1 MSASQ
6 GTSAEKSSW
15 FGKKSTLGD
24 TFWKSVESNLTKFV
38 AGDEATEDPGSVSM
52 ARKQSQAEDPRFGR
66 IASDTN
72 LNRMASLPN
81 LRYQATT
88 PVYGSF
94 PQDFRSPGSHS
105 RYPTNSSE
113 SRYTPGA
120 RHEQAPVQA
129 VQEYDGGTPIHRPD
143 SGFETPEPVNAG
155 YVQPVQS
162 GYSPYVP
169 MQSAPAP
176 MAPPAPQF
184 EITEPY
190 AEDEPIHPKKEAEP
204 EPEVKEEES
213 GKEGGHKERKRN
225 FPCTRDLTFAV
236 NEKPSGWFG
245 GWFKRGGSEPAEA
258 TGTPGK
264 PIKAKLGEEMAL
276 VFDKDLKKWVNKK
289 VNR

>member
-38 AGDEATEDPGSVSM
+38 AGDEATEDPGAVSM
-52 ARKQSQAEDPRFGR
+52 ARKQSQVEDPRFGR

-88 PVYGSF
+88 PIYGSF
-94 PQDFRSPGSHS
+94 PQDFRSPGASTAHS
-105 RYPTNSSE
+105 RYSTNNSE

-120 RHEQAPVQA
+120 RHEQVPVQA
-129 VQEYDGGTPIHRPD
+129 VQDYDGGVTINRPD
-143 SGFETPEPVNAG
+143 SGFGTPEPVNTG
-155 YVQPVQS
+155 YVQPVQF

-169 MQSAPAP
+169 TPPAPAP
-176 MAPPAPQF
+176 MAPPAPQW

-190 AEDEPIHPKKEAEP
+190 SEPEPQKELEPAPEIKEEPKKEDDH
-204 EPEVKEEES
+204 K
-213 GKEGGHKERKRN
+213 GK
-225 FPCTRDLTFAV
+225 TRTFL
-236 NEKPSGWFG
+236 F
-245 GWFKRGGSEPAEA
+245 
-258 TGTPGK
+258 
-264 PIKAKLGEEMAL
+264 
-276 VFDKDLKKWVNKK
+276 
-289 VNR
+289 